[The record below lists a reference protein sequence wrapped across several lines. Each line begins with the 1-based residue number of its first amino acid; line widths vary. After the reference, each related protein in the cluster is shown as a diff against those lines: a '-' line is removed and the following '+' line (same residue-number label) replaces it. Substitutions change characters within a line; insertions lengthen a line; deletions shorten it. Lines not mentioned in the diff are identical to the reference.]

1 MRPKKDFSFIVSTL
15 TRVSVFQKANIHRAI
30 AEPSP
35 DNALKVTGGGKKS
48 CLHCLFAEQVAK
60 TAFSG
65 DWWRDS
71 LARDSDMGMA
81 QESEVVPRDDQS

>member
-1 MRPKKDFSFIVSTL
+1 MRPKKDFSFIASTF
-15 TRVSVFQKANIHRAI
+15 TRVSAFQKVNIHRAI
-30 AEPSP
+30 AEPST
-35 DNALKVTGGGKKS
+35 DNALKVTGRKKL

-71 LARDSDMGMA
+71 LACDSAMGMA
-81 QESEVVPRDDQS
+81 QESEVVPKDAQS